1 MCEKLNFIT
10 YHNHTSID
18 LYHNVIIMTSKLFV
32 YWLLKLQGKKLSICV
47 RKLITVD
54 VLIAVVSLKLL
65 LKLFK

>member
-32 YWLLKLQGKKLSICV
+32 YWLQGKKLSICV